1 MSTLRGHGGLYSE
14 SEGKYSN
21 LWAAGCQAQNS
32 RGFSLFFT
40 FFLVSRDYA
49 LESRRSERF
58 EQGVGSLQKFLVRSK
73 VN

>member
-1 MSTLRGHGGLYSE
+1 MDYIANLKANTVIYGQLVAKLRILAVF
-14 SEGKYSN
+14 
-21 LWAAGCQAQNS
+21 L
-32 RGFSLFFT
+32 FFFT
-40 FFLVSRDYA
+40 FFLVSMDYA